1 MNEKICAITGANG
14 YVGSVVAR
22 WFANHGWKVLPLT
35 RGENAGPYPQI
46 PFSLDSTLEPKVF
59 EANGITTLI
68 HCAYDFRPVDW
79 SSIRRMN
86 VEGSTRLFQ
95 SAKQG
100 GVRKIIFISSISAFA
115 GCASLYGRAKLEI
128 EAAVAKLGGTIV
140 RPGLIYGN
148 TVSGG
153 MFGALRSQV
162 LTRKVIPLLGSGEY
176 PQYLLHEDDLCLL
189 LESIAD
195 DRLSLSE
202 EPLVAAC
209 GHPWPLK
216 TLLLYL
222 AQQNIRKS
230 NSCTF
235 RGDWHGH
242 RSNLWRLWDFIQ
254 NSGATASLAWYDR
267 IPHQRSRPKQ
277 KSASVFVHL
286 REQSP
291 QEFRLCEV

>member
-22 WFANHGWKVLPLT
+22 WFADRGWKVFALT
-35 RGENAGPYPQI
+35 RGESTGPYPQI
-46 PFSLDSTLEPKVF
+46 PFSLGSTLEPKVL

-79 SSIRRMN
+79 SSIRRTN
-86 VEGSTRLFQ
+86 VEGSMRLLQ

-115 GCASLYGRAKLEI
+115 GCASLYGKAKLEI
-128 EAAVAKLGGTIV
+128 ESVVNRMGGTIV

-162 LTRKVIPLLGSGEY
+162 LTRKVIPLLGSGVY

-189 LESIAD
+189 LEYIAD
-195 DRLSLSE
+195 DRLSLTE
-202 EPLVAAC
+202 GPLVAASSR
-209 GHPWPLK
+209 PWPLK
-216 TLLLYL
+216 TLLLHL
-222 AQQNIRKS
+222 AQQEHKQIRFIRVPWHLVWASIK
-230 NSCTF
+230 CLEALGLHPKF
-235 RGDWHGH
+235 RSDSIISLV
-242 RSNLWRLWDFIQ
+242 RQDPSPAF
-254 NSGATASLAWYDR
+254 ATEANVGFSFRSLA
-267 IPHQRSRPKQ
+267 
-277 KSASVFVHL
+277 
-286 REQSP
+286 
-291 QEFRLCEV
+291 

>member
-1 MNEKICAITGANG
+1 MSEKICAITGASG

-22 WFANHGWKVLPLT
+22 WFANQGWKVFALT
-35 RGENAGPYPQI
+35 RGDNSGLYPQI
-46 PFSLDSTLEPKVF
+46 PFSLDSMLEPKVF
-59 EANGITTLI
+59 EANGIRTLI

-79 SSIRRMN
+79 SSIRRTN
-86 VEGSTRLFQ
+86 VEGSTRLLQ

-115 GCASLYGRAKLEI
+115 GCASLYGKAKLEI
-128 EAAVAKLGGTIV
+128 EAVVAKVGGTIV

-195 DRLSLSE
+195 DRLSLTE
-202 EPLVAAC
+202 GPLVAASIR
-209 GHPWPLK
+209 PWPLK

-222 AQQNIRKS
+222 AQQEHKQIRLI
-230 NSCTF
+230 
-235 RGDWHGH
+235 RVP
-242 RSNLWRLWDFIQ
+242 WRLAWMSIKFLEALGLHPKFRSDSIISLVHQDPSPSFAAEA
-254 NSGATASLAWYDR
+254 NVGFSSRSLA
-267 IPHQRSRPKQ
+267 
-277 KSASVFVHL
+277 
-286 REQSP
+286 
-291 QEFRLCEV
+291 